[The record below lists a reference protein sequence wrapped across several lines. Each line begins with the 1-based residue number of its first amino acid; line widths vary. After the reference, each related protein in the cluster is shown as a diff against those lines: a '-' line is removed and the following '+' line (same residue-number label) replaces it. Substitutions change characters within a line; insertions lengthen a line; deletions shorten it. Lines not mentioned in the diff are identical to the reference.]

1 MSAWPRCCWSHRR
14 SSNAGLGAVFIN
26 LSGLTGAAIAAT
38 ATLIVWNIAMAIFI
52 SRQLQ
57 LRPGILGL
65 RREPAERKV
74 WQSI

>member
-1 MSAWPRCCWSHRR
+1 
-14 SSNAGLGAVFIN
+14 
-26 LSGLTGAAIAAT
+26 
-38 ATLIVWNIAMAIFI
+38 MAIFI

-65 RREPAERKV
+65 RREPAEQKV